1 MLLLA
6 LCVICSYAKLS
17 LNQQVMQQ
25 ISQSFMTLELNE
37 VESMTYTVP
46 LDHFNANNQNDFD
59 IQYFVNKK
67 FLDANDPNAPLF
79 VLLGGEGP
87 ASPKVLQNNYVI
99 DSLAKKH
106 KGLMLSVEHR
116 FYGAS
121 TPSLEMDKLIYC
133 TAEQALMDYVEV
145 ISHVQEEN
153 NLVGHPVI
161 VLGGSYSGN
170 LAAWM
175 RQKYPNVVEGAW
187 ASSAPVE
194 AVVDFYQYLE
204 VVQNALPKNTADLL
218 SFAFEQW
225 DKMTTTEEGRKE
237 LGKIFNTCTEFGEKD
252 IQTFAESI
260 GTALSGYVQ
269 YNSSNWKPSYES
281 TDSICAEINE
291 DIVNKYPLFIKEKY
305 NPEWA
310 DKECTPSSQ
319 EESYKTLQNTSTYA
333 EGNEDA
339 SGRSWFFQTCIA
351 YGYYQAVSE
360 QSSVKW
366 GKLNQL
372 QGSIDMCKDIYGI
385 DKDTLYNA
393 VDHIN
398 VRYGGKKPCV
408 TNVAFTNGNTDPWHA
423 LGVTESDHQEG
434 NLVQLID
441 RTSHCSDLYS
451 EKENDVPELKKAR
464 HNELKFFAQVL
475 ANVPQN

>member
-1 MLLLA
+1 MFLFILLFLSA
-6 LCVICSYAKLS
+6 YASLTLHQKQFYKRLS
-17 LNQQVMQQ
+17 HSLKSDIPNVK
-25 ISQSFMTLELNE
+25 TL
-37 VESMTYTVP
+37 TYTVP
-46 LDHFNANNQNDFD
+46 LDHFNANNQIDFD
-59 IQYFVNKK
+59 IQYFISTDY
-67 FLDANDPNAPLF
+67 LDNNSPNAPLF

-87 ASPKVLQNNYVI
+87 EDETGLQNYFVVT
-99 DSLAKKH
+99 DLAKKH